1 MAPTWAQMPFVL
13 PRGHQPFPLR
23 WKNLLQMTGAAGPSP
38 GEGAAE
44 SLSQDSVVARLQ
56 AKAFECNALLQPP
69 GPCSTVLQPRTPP
82 RAAQCCKARV
92 PCNVMLH
99 RPCSAVLHRHYLPL
113 SEAWRA
119 RRRFLSALA
128 HGLVRLPEL
137 RQQQQSRIFVTMA
150 LLGSCVLIRLRTML
164 LPGHA
169 HCCTS
174 CDARDPARSSP

>member
-56 AKAFECNALLQPP
+56 AKAFEY
-69 GPCSTVLQPRTPP
+69 
-82 RAAQCCKARV
+82 
-92 PCNVMLH
+92 
-99 RPCSAVLHRHYLPL
+99 SAVLHRHYLPL